1 MKVCHDNGGD
11 NNSSRMYGK
20 RNQPTSCSI
29 MYSGNRVHSALLR
42 PDNFQTDLGKSVAA
56 GFHRQERRGPTIP

>member
-20 RNQPTSCSI
+20 RNQPTSCLI
-29 MYSGNRVHSALLR
+29 MYSANRVHGALLR
-42 PDNFQTDLGKSVAA
+42 QDNFQTNLGKSVAV
-56 GFHRQERRGPTIP
+56 GFIDKNVGAPTIP